1 MDHGSEMIPLVST
14 VGGED
19 LGKNARE
26 LNRTWHFK
34 FGPDFQSIVY
44 RTKMIESERTRM
56 AFILYFVAS
65 VQSTRGNLVG
75 RHRRSLDQ
83 M

>member
-34 FGPDFQSIVY
+34 FGPDFSFEI
-44 RTKMIESERTRM
+44 T
-56 AFILYFVAS
+56 IL
-65 VQSTRGNLVG
+65 L
-75 RHRRSLDQ
+75 LK
-83 M
+83 